1 MKLDLRA
8 FVLRW
13 RLVELA
19 AGLCALGLLLRA
31 RAWLP
36 AKYFY
41 DGDYIAALNDGTTGI
56 RPDAYYRS
64 IAGFYASL
72 GLDTHPRLTAALQLA
87 LMVAA
92 VTLALRPAPRARR
105 WSTMALAFCA
115 IVLGGVYLTQ
125 YSKDAVVLL
134 FVLPVLVV
142 LRVREWASAA
152 PFVAAGA
159 LTLYGALFRSY
170 WLVLAALFVTAYVAL
185 RRGRRPVLLL
195 PTAAAMFVLAAAGTL
210 VVRHD
215 SLDTFRAAANAGRG
229 GSPDAVTLIAPFLD
243 APHSIP
249 AGLVN
254 AMLTFVALLV
264 PVPLL
269 LAGGFVHVSGAIL
282 LGALSVRM
290 FAAARTSA
298 GDRALGV
305 AVTLLL
311 AFVVTQALFAPDY
324 GSHLKH
330 LTPMLPLAIFA
341 LARADAKRYAYARS
355 AKRYAYVRSAT

>member
-8 FVLRW
+8 FLLRW

-41 DGDYIAALNDGTTGI
+41 DGDYIAALNNGTTGI
-56 RPDAYYRS
+56 HPDAYYRS
-64 IAGFYASL
+64 IAGFYAHL
-72 GLDTHPRLTAALQLA
+72 GLDGHPRLTGVLQLA

-92 VTLALRPAPRARR
+92 IGLALRNARR
-105 WSTMALAFCA
+105 WSTMAVAFGA

-134 FVLPVLVV
+134 LVLPILVV
-142 LRVREWASAA
+142 LRVPEWTPAA

-170 WLVLAALFVTAYVAL
+170 WLVIAALFVTAHVAL

-195 PTAAAMFVLAAAGTL
+195 PTAAAMFVIAAAGTL

-243 APHSIP
+243 APHSIS
-249 AGLVN
+249 AGLAN
-254 AMLTFVALLV
+254 ALLTFGALLV

-269 LAGGFVHVSGAIL
+269 LAGGWMHVFGAVL
-282 LGALSVRM
+282 LGALTVRT
-290 FAAARTSA
+290 FAAARNSA

-341 LARADAKRYAYARS
+341 LSRADAKRYAYARS
-355 AKRYAYVRSAT
+355 TA